1 MHLGVVPSIF
11 SFWMPDGLE
20 VQHWIL
26 PCENYIN
33 I

>member
-1 MHLGVVPSIF
+1 MHLGVVPSIL
-11 SFWMPDGLE
+11 SFWVPGGFA

-26 PCENYIN
+26 PCENYID